1 MIRKPK
7 THPTHGINL
16 VGVNFRERWNVVQY
30 ATKEEIEGYIQNENF
45 RKNNPR
51 SGYATYWEWMQE
63 HSIPKAQNI
72 NLRKKWRKR
81 YSESFQYDVMYK
93 VTKTIPRYSLRAGIP
108 SCDGTIR
115 GYQTDDRQNF
125 HLRTDTVL
133 VLNHRDELGTLYF
146 SDIKDIGSKYTFA
159 FPRESALLAALV
171 PVEA

>member
-7 THPTHGINL
+7 THPTYGMSL
-16 VGVNFRERWNVVQY
+16 VGINFRERWNVVEL
-30 ATKEEIEGYIQNENF
+30 ATKDEIETFIANEKF
-45 RKNNPR
+45 RKSHPR
-51 SGYATYWEWMQE
+51 SSYPTYWEWKQKT
-63 HSIPKAQNI
+63 SIPKAQNI
-72 NLRKKWRKR
+72 NMRKKWRKR
-81 YSESFQYDVMYK
+81 YSDSFQYDTMYQ
-93 VTKTIPRYSLRAGIP
+93 VTKSIPRYSLRAGIP

-115 GYQTDDRQNF
+115 GYETEDRQNF
-125 HLRTDTVL
+125 YLKFNTVL